1 MRKIAIVFLLFALA
15 FAQEVNETEPEVIQ
29 DEVILEAGIKDYIEI
44 IKCLI
49 SNEKLVGEV
58 LNLVEIVKAGEYEK
72 LLPVLFQL
80 YTDGKEAID
89 KCITPEI
96 ILEKHCKMYGTKKI
110 CFN

>member
-1 MRKIAIVFLLFALA
+1 M
-15 FAQEVNETEPEVIQ
+15 
-29 DEVILEAGIKDYIEI
+29 
-44 IKCLI
+44 
-49 SNEKLVGEV
+49 
-58 LNLVEIVKAGEYEK
+58 NLVETVKTGEYEK

-96 ILEKHCKMYGTKKI
+96 ILEKQCTIIAGVKI